1 MSKFKNAL
9 SVVAVSLL
17 SGCQSWPDA
26 GSGGVSE
33 VRSSEHYY
41 ISEIGYDENV
51 STLQY
56 QLAHSRLTL
65 DMLIVKGAKNCLP
78 ASVRTTAR
86 LINRIQREIDG
97 GLLDDAYGDLVILAE
112 SLQKMRT
119 QLSYVTYST
128 QCASP
133 TVPHNNQLLT
143 EFALNTLK
151 IEIQFDQNSSDI
163 STAYAIKL
171 DEFSDQYQTL
181 KYLSKYPLNINIHAH
196 TDTSGNAADNTLLA
210 SQRASAVK
218 TALVSTNI
226 SEHLIVIKN
235 SADNAPLLRDD
246 ESFSHGLNRR
256 VEVTVTRSP
265 EYAYKHDAA
274 VPIKEWEQSA
284 PMLFEPK

>member
-1 MSKFKNAL
+1 MTKFKNAL
-9 SVVAVSLL
+9 SVVAMSML

-97 GLLDDAYGDLVILAE
+97 GLLADAYGDLVILAE

-119 QLSYVTYST
+119 QLSYVTSST
-128 QCASP
+128 QCAMP
-133 TVPHNNQLLT
+133 TVTHNNQLLT
-143 EFALNTLK
+143 EFALKTLK
-151 IEIQFDQNSSDI
+151 IEIQFDQNSSGI
-163 STAYAIKL
+163 STAYSIKL
-171 DEFSDQYQTL
+171 EDFVIQYLTL
-181 KYLSKYPLNINIHAH
+181 TSLSKYPLNINIHAH
-196 TDTSGNAADNTLLA
+196 TDTNGNPVNNTQLA
-210 SQRASAVK
+210 NQRASAVK
-218 TALVSTNI
+218 AALVRADI
-226 SEHLIVIKN
+226 SEHLIAIQN
-235 SADNAPLLRDD
+235 SADNAPLLSDD

-265 EYAYKHDAA
+265 GYAYKHDAA
-274 VPIKEWEQSA
+274 VPIKAWEQSA
-284 PMLFEPK
+284 PILFEPK